1 MLDNPFDHFDF
12 VTGYLSKPFQLPKSQ
27 NSLSPDAPPKAKS
40 VPGGR
45 GSPFYLAHSYHTKV
59 PPEAIEPFI
68 EHFTKPGDVVLDP
81 FCGSG
86 MTGVA
91 ASMLGRQAIVNDLS
105 PAAAHLAWNHTRE
118 CDPRALRATY
128 QQVEKSVLERL
139 GGLYATKDESGKP
152 ALINWTIWS
161 THHSCPNCGGDFLL
175 WDTFDRSSGRMGR
188 DSTCPQCKVTLN
200 RRQFATIGNVPAWIS
215 FTRADGSRGYKS
227 ADPEDVEKAL
237 RLSREAIEDWYP
249 DTPLGPDREMYQR
262 CALHLQG
269 ILSVADMYTTRNL
282 MALAVLWS
290 EIRGVADERIR
301 RALAFAFTNT
311 AWHGTRMRRFNARG
325 GHRPLTGT
333 LYVPQ
338 LSSEANVLDV
348 MRKKIGQLGRYFVE
362 FKSKSENPPA
372 VTIGS
377 ASSLD
382 RVENA
387 SVDYVFTDPP
397 FGSNIF
403 YADCNVIW
411 ESWLGRLTD
420 VAEEAVVN
428 KSLKEADGGKSLNHY
443 ATVMASALS
452 EMHRVLKPGGWATIV
467 FHNTDSAVW
476 GAIRQAADL
485 AGFEFHEAASLDR
498 KQQSHKGYKGREGIE
513 DVAHFDVIMNLRKPL
528 SAIDRMSSNR
538 RSRSDLAELVDRAAQ
553 DRSVAVNGLQGIH
566 AEVMRQL
573 ISEGSGWFP
582 DFADIRKVWEAR
594 HPVGA

>member
-1 MLDNPFDHFDF
+1 MPDKPSTHLDF
-12 VTGYLSKPFQLPKSQ
+12 VAGYICEPSRM
-27 NSLSPDAPPKAKS
+27 PKAQKSLTPDTPPEGKS
-40 VPGGR
+40 VSGGR

-81 FCGSG
+81 FSGSG

-91 ASMLGRQAIVNDLS
+91 ASMLGRQAIINDLS

-118 CDPRALRATY
+118 CDPRALRTAY
-128 QQVEKSVLERL
+128 QQVEKAVLDRL
-139 GGLYATKDESGKP
+139 GDLYATKDDSGKP
-152 ALINWTIWS
+152 AQINWTIWS
-161 THHSCPNCGGDFLL
+161 TRHVCPNCEGNFLL

-188 DSTCPQCKVTLN
+188 DSTCPHCKATLN
-200 RRQFATIGNVPAWIS
+200 RRQFATAGNVPAWIS
-215 FTRADGSRGYKS
+215 FTRAGGSRGYKP
-227 ADPEDVEKAL
+227 ADPEDVERAL
-237 RLSREAIEDWYP
+237 RISREAIGEWYP

-269 ILSVADMYTTRNL
+269 VKSVADMYTTRNL

-290 EIRGVADERIR
+290 EIVGVTDERVR

-348 MRKKIGQLGRYFVE
+348 MRKKIGQLGRYFSE
-362 FKSKSENPPA
+362 FTPKTKIPPA
-372 VTIGS
+372 VMVGS
-377 ASSLD
+377 ATRLAH
-382 RVENA
+382 VEDA

-428 KSLKEADGGKSLNHY
+428 KSLKETDGGKSLNRY
-443 ATVMASALS
+443 ATMMASALS

-476 GAIRQAADL
+476 GALQQAADL

-513 DVAHFDVIMNLRKPL
+513 DVAHFDVIMNLRK
-528 SAIDRMSSNR
+528 SVNAVDRMSSNR
-538 RSRSDLAELVDRAAQ
+538 RSRSDLVELVDRAAQ

-594 HPVGA
+594 HSVSV